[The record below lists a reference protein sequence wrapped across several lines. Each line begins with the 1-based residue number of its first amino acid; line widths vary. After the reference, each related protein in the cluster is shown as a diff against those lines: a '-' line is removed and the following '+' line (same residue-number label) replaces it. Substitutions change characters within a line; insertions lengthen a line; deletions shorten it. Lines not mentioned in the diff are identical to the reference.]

1 MTLSYDKIYNG
12 CEGGIN
18 MDKKKIEEMEKLQ
31 DKQKKGKLNVVE
43 NSRLHD
49 LEIEKQ
55 ENSIGELE

>member
-1 MTLSYDKIYNG
+1 
-12 CEGGIN
+12 